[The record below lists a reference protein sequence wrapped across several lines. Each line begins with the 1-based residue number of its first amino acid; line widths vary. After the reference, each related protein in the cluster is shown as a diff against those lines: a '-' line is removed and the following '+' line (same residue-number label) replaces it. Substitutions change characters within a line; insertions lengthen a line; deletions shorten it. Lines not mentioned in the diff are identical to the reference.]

1 MWSPRK
7 HNQNCSQSVG
17 DMENRSSY
25 GYILWNQVIFK
36 VWILIVPPHSP
47 YSLSWFCTCWWVQW
61 LWIGRT
67 ARGRSCPGAS
77 SWQSGWCCS
86 PGDRSWDRRYRRC
99 PATGRTGCSAN
110 CCWPS
115 AAGGTCC
122 RRQDCWRYPHSRR
135 CRRSR
140 GNHCNRDATRNLEM
154 KILYP
159 VARTH
164 NVTVIRLTIQRYSS
178 VVRRPHIACLGV
190 DY

>member
-1 MWSPRK
+1 MLFAWEDRWAI
-7 HNQNCSQSVG
+7 
-17 DMENRSSY
+17 SY
-25 GYILWNQVIFK
+25 
-36 VWILIVPPHSP
+36 LIYLEKRRLP
-47 YSLSWFCTCWWVQW
+47 YSLAWFCTCWWVQW

-67 ARGRSCPGAS
+67 ARDRSCPGAS
-77 SWQSGWCCS
+77 SWQSGWCCL
-86 PGDRSWDRRYRRC
+86 PEDRSWDHHYHRC
-99 PATGRTGCSAN
+99 PATIRRDYSAS

-122 RRQDCWRYPHSRR
+122 RPLNCWHSHHFRR

-140 GNHCNRDATRNLEM
+140 GNHCNHDATMNLEM

-190 DY
+190 NY